1 MNKKYLIG
9 LPAFLL
15 ILSFVYSD
23 EKSKTSSELPN
34 SENWSIDIGKTS
46 FRTNASLTSSYIVI
60 GSNGDNY
67 RDAYITDDRNG
78 VHIINRKTG
87 KRVRNFAKESIGDLD
102 VNGTLIYQNRIYF
115 GNDNDEFICADFNGN
130 IKYSLPVSGDVESEA
145 VIIKVHGKDVLV
157 FGTEAGEVRAINPK
171 NGETIWQHFHKDFKG
186 WKMGDN
192 RLVFKVKTHFSMT
205 YLFLMKP
212 IVKDLNSDGI
222 GDIVYSMNGQFYSIN
237 GANGKI
243 LHAFDW
249 TEDYDQWSDPNVLH
263 NAFYNAE
270 TILFTKDK
278 DGKTLV
284 TVPKYS
290 YRPIEGSNRTDGYK
304 IHMLTFDLKGNIL
317 EKKLVV
323 EKAKENDFRRL
334 PNTRIFCSGHNIFQF
349 DNNMKLISNTTIE
362 KFLEVRG
369 DYFAYFISD
378 QLIDINQQKCM
389 VMLLE
394 HKGIIAFVN
403 INSGKIVRKIKL
415 KGRSEFIPH
424 IEDINKDGQM
434 DLLFADDSNQLTC
447 MTLGKGIHV
456 LNK

>member
-145 VIIKVHGKDVLV
+145 VLIKVNGKDVIV

-171 NGETIWQHFHKDFKG
+171 NGETIWQHFHESFRG
-186 WKMGDN
+186 WRMGDN

-222 GDIVYSMNGQFYSIN
+222 GDIVYTMNGQFYSIN
-237 GANGKI
+237 GANGKL

-249 TEDYDQWSDPNVLH
+249 TEDFDNWSDPKVLH
-263 NAFYNAE
+263 NAFYDAE

-278 DGKTLV
+278 NGKTLV

-290 YRPIEGSNRTDGYK
+290 YRPIEGSYGTDGYK
-304 IHMLTFDLKGNIL
+304 LHMLTFDLKGNVVK
-317 EKKLVV
+317 KKLVQ
-323 EKAKENDFRRL
+323 EKVKEYSFKRL
-334 PNTRIFCSGHNIFQF
+334 PNTRIFCSGDRIFQF
-349 DNNMKLISNTTIE
+349 DKNMKVVANTMVE
-362 KFLEVRG
+362 KFPEVSG

-378 QLIDINQQKCM
+378 QLIEINQQKCM
-389 VMLLE
+389 VILLE
-394 HKGIIAFVN
+394 YEDIIAFVN
-403 INSGKIVRKIKL
+403 IDSGKIVRKIQL

-424 IEDINKDGQM
+424 VEDINKDGRM

-447 MTLGKGIHV
+447 IDLGKDIHI

>member
-145 VIIKVHGKDVLV
+145 VLIKVHGKDVLV

-243 LHAFDW
+243 LYAFDW

-263 NAFYNAE
+263 NAFYDAE

-278 DGKTLV
+278 NDKTLV
-284 TVPKYS
+284 TIPKYS

-304 IHMLTFDLKGNIL
+304 IYMLTFDLKGNII
-317 EKKLVV
+317 EQKLVV

-362 KFLEVRG
+362 KFFEVRG

-447 MTLGKGIHV
+447 LTLGKGIHV

>member
-1 MNKKYLIG
+1 MNKMYLFA
-9 LPAFLL
+9 LPTLL
-15 ILSFVYSD
+15 FILSFVNRD
-23 EKSKTSSELPN
+23 EKSKTTKEPS
-34 SENWSIDIGKTS
+34 SENWSVDIGKTS
-46 FRTNASLTSSYIVI
+46 FRTNISLTPSYLVI

-115 GNDNDEFICADFNGN
+115 GNDNDEFICADFNGD

-145 VIIKVHGKDVLV
+145 VLTKVNGKDVLV

-171 NGETIWQHFHKDFKG
+171 NGETIWQHFHQKFKG

-222 GDIVYSMNGQFYSIN
+222 GDIVYTMNGQFYSIN
-237 GANGKI
+237 GANGKL

-249 TEDYDQWSDPNVLH
+249 TEDFDNWSDPKVLH
-263 NAFYNAE
+263 NAFYDAE

-278 DGKTLV
+278 NGKNLV

-290 YRPIEGSNRTDGYK
+290 YRPIEGSYGSDGYK
-304 IHMLTFDLKGNIL
+304 LHMLTFDLKGNVVN
-317 EKKLVV
+317 KKLVE
-323 EKAKENDFRRL
+323 EKVKENDFKRL
-334 PNTRIFCSGHNIFQF
+334 PNTRIFCSGDKIFQF
-349 DNNMKLISNTTIE
+349 DKNMKVVSNATIE
-362 KFLEVRG
+362 KFPEVSG

-378 QLIDINQQKCM
+378 QLIEMNQQKCM
-389 VMLLE
+389 VILLE
-394 HKGIIAFVN
+394 YEKIIAFVN
-403 INSGKIVRKIKL
+403 IDSGKIVRKIQL
-415 KGRSEFIPH
+415 KGRSEFIPLV
-424 IEDINKDGQM
+424 EDINKDGLM
-434 DLLFADDSNQLTC
+434 NLLYADDSNQLTC
-447 MTLGKGIHV
+447 MSLGKGIHV

>member
-145 VIIKVHGKDVLV
+145 VLIKVHGKDVLV

-304 IHMLTFDLKGNIL
+304 IHMLTFDLKGNII
-317 EKKLVV
+317 EKKRVV

>member
-1 MNKKYLIG
+1 MNKMYLFAV
-9 LPAFLL
+9 PALL
-15 ILSFVYSD
+15 ITLSFVNTDDNQKNKVPSA
-23 EKSKTSSELPN
+23 EH
-34 SENWSIDIGKTS
+34 WSVDVGKTS
-46 FRTNASLTSSYIVI
+46 FRTNVSLTPSYLVI

-130 IKYSLPVSGDVESEA
+130 IKYSLPVSGDVESEP
-145 VIIKVHGKDVLV
+145 VLIKRNGKDVMV
-157 FGTEAGEVRAINPK
+157 FGTEAGEVRAIDPV
-171 NGETIWQHFHKDFKG
+171 NGETIWQHFHEKFKG

-222 GDIVYSMNGQFYSIN
+222 GDIVYTMNGQFYSIN

-243 LHAFDW
+243 LHAFDL
-249 TEDYDQWSDPNVLH
+249 TEDYDKWSDPKVLH
-263 NAFYNAE
+263 NAFVDAE

-278 DGKTLV
+278 NGKTLI

-290 YRPIEGSNRTDGYK
+290 YRPIEDSYRTDGYK
-304 IHMLTFDLKGNIL
+304 FHMLTFDLKGNII
-317 EKKLVV
+317 EKRMIE
-323 EKAKENDFRRL
+323 EKVKQDNFKRL
-334 PNTRIFCSGHNIFQF
+334 ANTQIYCSGDKVFQF
-349 DNNMKLISNTTIE
+349 DKNMKLISNTT
-362 KFLEVRG
+362 LEEFEEVSG
-369 DYFAYFISD
+369 GYFAYFISD
-378 QLIDINQQKCM
+378 QLIEINQQRCM
-389 VMLLE
+389 VILLE
-394 HKGIIAFVN
+394 YEHLIAFVN
-403 INSGKIVRKIKL
+403 IDSGKIVRKIKIN
-415 KGRSEFIPH
+415 GRSEFIPL
-424 IEDINKDGQM
+424 IEDINKDGRM
-434 DLLFADDSNQLTC
+434 DLLFSDDSNQLSC
-447 MTLGKGIHV
+447 IDLGKGINI